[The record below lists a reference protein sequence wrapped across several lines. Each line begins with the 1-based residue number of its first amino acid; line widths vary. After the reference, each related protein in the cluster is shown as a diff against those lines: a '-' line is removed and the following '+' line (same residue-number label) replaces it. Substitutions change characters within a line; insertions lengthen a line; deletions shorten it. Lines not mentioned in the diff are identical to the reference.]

1 MKALITGSAGFVGQH
16 LAEHLSNEGDEV
28 FCSDL
33 SVGGPDL
40 LDAAGITDLMSK
52 IRPDYVYHLAGQAD
66 VKASWEDPLSTF
78 RVNAEGTLNML
89 LACQLF
95 NVKKVLCVSSAE
107 VYGSVQ
113 KSELPITEKHVLNPS
128 NPYAASK
135 SAAEILCKQMGSPNF
150 EIMRARSF
158 NHFGPGQKENFVA
171 AALAKRMLLAEQ
183 LGQPEITVGNLKTIR
198 DFTDVRDVVRAYRLI
213 LTRGVGGNV
222 YNVCS
227 GIGREI
233 QDLATA
239 LLSQIDSELDLKIDP
254 NLHRPADTP
263 VLIGDYSKL
272 QKQTGWEP
280 RIEFDQTIKDTIE
293 STKALIAQNR

>member
-33 SVGGPDL
+33 SLGGPDL
-40 LDAAGITDLMSK
+40 LNPVGINGLMSK
-52 IRPDYVYHLAGQAD
+52 VNPDYVYHLAGQAD
-66 VKASWEDPLSTF
+66 VKASWEDPLTTF
-78 RVNAEGTLNML
+78 RINAEGTLNVL
-89 LACQLF
+89 QACRLS
-95 NVKKVLCVSSAE
+95 NVKKVLCISSAE

-113 KSELPITEKHVLNPS
+113 KSELPITEKHIINPS

-135 SAAEILCKQMGSPNF
+135 SAAEILCKQMNSQDLQ
-150 EIMRARSF
+150 IMCARSF

-171 AALAKRMLLAEQ
+171 AALTKRMLLAQ
-183 LGQPEITVGNLKTIR
+183 HLGQSEITVGNLETIR

-213 LTRGVGGNV
+213 LTKGDGGNV

-227 GIGREI
+227 GIGRKISE
-233 QDLATA
+233 LATT
-239 LLSQIDSELDLKIDP
+239 LLNKIDSELELKLDP
-254 NLHRPADTP
+254 KLHRPSDTP

-272 QKQTGWEP
+272 HKQTGWEP
-280 RIEFDQTIKDTIE
+280 HIEFDQTIEDTIE
-293 STKALIAQNR
+293 STRALITQER

>member
-33 SVGGPDL
+33 SLGGPDL
-40 LDAAGITDLMSK
+40 LDAAGIIDLVSE

-171 AALAKRMLLAEQ
+171 VALAKRMLLAEQ
-183 LGQPEITVGNLKTIR
+183 LGQSEITVGNLKTIR

-213 LTRGVGGNV
+213 LTKGEGGNV

-227 GIGREI
+227 GIGRKI

-239 LLSQIDSELDLKIDP
+239 LLSQIDSELDLKVDP
-254 NLHRPADTP
+254 KLHRPADTP

>member
-33 SVGGPDL
+33 SLGGPDL
-40 LDAAGITDLMSK
+40 LDSVGITGLMSK

-66 VKASWEDPLSTF
+66 VKASWEDPLTTF
-78 RVNAEGTLNML
+78 RVNAEGTMNVLQ
-89 LACQLF
+89 ACQLS
-95 NVKKVLCVSSAE
+95 NVRRVLCVSSAE

-113 KSELPITEKHVLNPS
+113 KSELPITEKHIINPS

-135 SAAEILCKQMGSPNF
+135 SAAEILCKQMNSKDLQ
-150 EIMRARSF
+150 IMLARSF

-171 AALAKRMLLAEQ
+171 AALTKRMLLAQ
-183 LGQPEITVGNLKTIR
+183 HLDQSKITVGNLETIR

-213 LTRGVGGNV
+213 LTKGEGGNV

-227 GIGREI
+227 GIGRKI
-233 QDLATA
+233 LDLATT
-239 LLSQIDSELDLKIDP
+239 LLSKIDSELELKLDP
-254 NLHRPADTP
+254 KLHRPSDTP

-272 QKQTGWEP
+272 HKQTGWEP
-280 RIEFDQTIKDTIE
+280 RIEFDQTIEDTIE
-293 STKALIAQNR
+293 STRALMNQET

>member
-1 MKALITGSAGFVGQH
+1 MKALISGSAGFVGQH

-33 SVGGPDL
+33 SQGGPDL
-40 LDAAGITDLMSK
+40 LDAAGINDLVSK
-52 IRPDYVYHLAGQAD
+52 IQPDYVYHLAGQAD

-135 SAAEILCKQMGSPNF
+135 SAAEILCRQMDSPNF

-171 AALAKRMLLAEQ
+171 VALAKRMLLAEQ
-183 LGQPEITVGNLKTIR
+183 LGQSEITVGNLKTIR

-213 LTRGVGGNV
+213 LTKGEGGNV

-239 LLSQIDSELDLKIDP
+239 LLRQIHSELDLKVDP

>member
-1 MKALITGSAGFVGQH
+1 ML
-16 LAEHLSNEGDEV
+16 
-28 FCSDL
+28 
-33 SVGGPDL
+33 
-40 LDAAGITDLMSK
+40 
-52 IRPDYVYHLAGQAD
+52 
-66 VKASWEDPLSTF
+66 F
-78 RVNAEGTLNML
+78 R
-89 LACQLF
+89 
-95 NVKKVLCVSSAE
+95 SR
-107 VYGSVQ
+107 
-113 KSELPITEKHVLNPS
+113 
-128 NPYAASK
+128 
-135 SAAEILCKQMGSPNF
+135 QMGSPNF
-150 EIMRARSF
+150 EIMCARSF

-213 LTRGVGGNV
+213 LTKGEGGNV

-239 LLSQIDSELDLKIDP
+239 LLSQIDSELDLKVDP
-254 NLHRPADTP
+254 NLYRPADTP

>member
-171 AALAKRMLLAEQ
+171 VALAKRMLIAEQ
-183 LGQPEITVGNLKTIR
+183 LGQSEITVGNLKTIR

-213 LTRGVGGNV
+213 LTKGEGGNV

-227 GIGREI
+227 GIGRKI